1 MGFLS
6 DAAWAKTRRAAGAD
20 HRAACK
26 DAAGMLVQ
34 VFMSDRNM
42 LPRDAEAKA
51 TAMVAEAR
59 ERAKAAGTDTV
70 DMLGARMLR
79 KEEAYCRALIDVEH
93 VHVSEIK
100 EWWDEPGFMR
110 QVYIML
116 GHEEWQEAADLFA
129 SMGADDAAATAC
141 AWRMR
146 PVFDQ
151 RTPASGEDRNFTPL
165 PGELWYRVHGASA
178 EAPWM
183 IDLDPMAMVA
193 SAAAGEHTPTYNAW
207 MRGQLAF
214 GRLPVPDFQ

>member
-6 DAAWAKTRRAAGAD
+6 DAAWAKTRRVAGAD

-26 DAAGMLVQ
+26 DAAGVLVQ
-34 VFMSDRNM
+34 VFMSERNM

-51 TAMVAEAR
+51 NAMVAEAR

-70 DMLGARMLR
+70 DMLGARILR
-79 KEEAYCRALIDVEH
+79 SEETYCRALIDVEH

-110 QVYIML
+110 QVFLML
-116 GHEEWQEAADLFA
+116 GHEEWQRTMDLFA
-129 SMGADDAAATAC
+129 SMGADTATATAC
-141 AWRMR
+141 AWRAA
-146 PVFDQ
+146 PVFEQ
-151 RTPASGEDRNFTPL
+151 RHPTAGEDPNFTPL
-165 PGELWYRVHGASA
+165 PGELWYRVRQASA
-178 EAPWM
+178 EPPWM
-183 IDLDPMAMVA
+183 SDFDPMALVA

-214 GRLPVPDFQ
+214 GRVPVPEFQ